1 MTSSVRTV
9 TLSDDMVD
17 SIMREELQFAVV
29 IQKDIDESGNDIT
42 DYKLRDHL
50 LHSLAYYSFKT
61 EFFAFCESQNIDPKS
76 YWDGPSHD

>member
-29 IQKDIDESGNDIT
+29 IQKDTDESGNDIT

-76 YWDGPSHD
+76 YWDEGQP